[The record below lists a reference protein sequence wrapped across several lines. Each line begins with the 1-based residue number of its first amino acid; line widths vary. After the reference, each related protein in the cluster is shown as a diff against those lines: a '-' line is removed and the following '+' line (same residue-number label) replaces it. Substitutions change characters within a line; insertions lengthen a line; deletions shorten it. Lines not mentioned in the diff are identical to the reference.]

1 MANKQESN
9 EPSFDEILKNLNND
23 LPPIQNIPDISK
35 AENEYA
41 TQSTFDELN
50 AQALHIKISI
60 NQKLLQSQQNLAQGT
75 DNERGTY
82 DTRERIRQPAFNEHR
97 RTDDDRIF
105 TQNSTGFTKPPT
117 LQRIC
122 DDVQQNTRGE
132 QGNTIKDT
140 AMDTYQ
146 HSNGSHSSQ
155 KSPSFD
161 DSQRRNFTEP
171 TSTAISRRGGARI
184 ANEQEISRRGRS
196 LGAGLEEF
204 AKIYGIE
211 MQANEQELKELENKI
226 KEWKQTFLKSR
237 ELAEKSMN
245 SFLEKSIQELQH
257 SQSVFYAD
265 ALPKAY
271 AKFATAILTL
281 VNLGYKLD
289 QQNATKIQ
297 KILKIEL
304 NKDLV
309 R

>member
-1 MANKQESN
+1 MLGSGGKEIWVMDYKDKAELVELKKLITKMQE
-9 EPSFDEILKNLNND
+9 
-23 LPPIQNIPDISK
+23 DIS
-35 AENEYA
+35 NLY
-41 TQSTFDELN
+41 ELYN
-50 AQALHIKISI
+50 QII
-60 NQKLLQSQQNLAQGT
+60 NQNTLQSQQNLAQGQENGANAQSRIYSQHDGQAISPADLRQFSFNSQQNSSSHRRDDERNSPLRSLLAST
-75 DNERGTY
+75 DSPRTPNERGIS
-82 DTRERIRQPAFNEHR
+82 D
-97 RTDDDRIF
+97 
-105 TQNSTGFTKPPT
+105 S
-117 LQRIC
+117 
-122 DDVQQNTRGE
+122 GE
-132 QGNTIKDT
+132 
-140 AMDTYQ
+140 
-146 HSNGSHSSQ
+146 
-155 KSPSFD
+155 
-161 DSQRRNFTEP
+161 RNFAESR
-171 TSTAISRRGGARI
+171 STARSRRGGAQSRESGTRI
-184 ANEQEISRRGRS
+184 ANEQEISKRGGS

-211 MQANEQELKELENKI
+211 IQADEQELKELENKI
-226 KEWKQTFLKSR
+226 KEWKQISLKSR

-245 SFLEKSIQELQH
+245 GFLEKSIQELQH

>member
-1 MANKQESN
+1 MR
-9 EPSFDEILKNLNND
+9 LT
-23 LPPIQNIPDISK
+23 SK
-35 AENEYA
+35 
-41 TQSTFDELN
+41 
-50 AQALHIKISI
+50 SI
-60 NQKLLQSQQNLAQGT
+60 NQNSVELSPNSNDKGQDYATNTHSPTITTLGYGNISNTTTQRVALHTRQHRTSDTGNARKHTTLLADLLA
-75 DNERGTY
+75 
-82 DTRERIRQPAFNEHR
+82 IS
-97 RTDDDRIF
+97 
-105 TQNSTGFTKPPT
+105 STEQEFK
-117 LQRIC
+117 
-122 DDVQQNTRGE
+122 
-132 QGNTIKDT
+132 QGNADITKG
-140 AMDTYQ
+140 
-146 HSNGSHSSQ
+146 N
-155 KSPSFD
+155 
-161 DSQRRNFTEP
+161 RNES
-171 TSTAISRRGGARI
+171 TSTAKGAESGAQSRESGAISRRGG
-184 ANEQEISRRGRS
+184 S

-211 MQANEQELKELENKI
+211 IQADEQELKELENKI
-226 KEWKQTFLKSR
+226 KEWKQISLKSR

-245 SFLEKSIQELQH
+245 GFLEKSIQELQH

>member
-1 MANKQESN
+1 MYNQPLPTNFKWHADFDFEFKRDETINQNSVELSPNSNNKGQ
-9 EPSFDEILKNLNND
+9 D
-23 LPPIQNIPDISK
+23 
-35 AENEYA
+35 YA
-41 TQSTFDELN
+41 TNTHSPTTTTLGYGNISNPTTQRI
-50 AQALHIKISI
+50 ALHTQQHRTGDTGNARISAT
-60 NQKLLQSQQNLAQGT
+60 LLADLLA
-75 DNERGTY
+75 
-82 DTRERIRQPAFNEHR
+82 IS
-97 RTDDDRIF
+97 
-105 TQNSTGFTKPPT
+105 STEQEFK
-117 LQRIC
+117 
-122 DDVQQNTRGE
+122 
-132 QGNTIKDT
+132 QGNADITKG
-140 AMDTYQ
+140 
-146 HSNGSHSSQ
+146 N
-155 KSPSFD
+155 
-161 DSQRRNFTEP
+161 RNEP
-171 TSTAISRRGGARI
+171 TSTARSRRGGAQSRESG
-184 ANEQEISRRGRS
+184 AISRQSRS

-211 MQANEQELKELENKI
+211 IQADEQELKELENKI

-245 SFLEKSIQELQH
+245 GFLEKSIQELQH

-271 AKFATAILTL
+271 AKFATTILTL

>member
-1 MANKQESN
+1 MLGSGGKEIWVMDYKDKAELVELKKLITKMQE
-9 EPSFDEILKNLNND
+9 
-23 LPPIQNIPDISK
+23 DIS
-35 AENEYA
+35 NLY
-41 TQSTFDELN
+41 ELYN
-50 AQALHIKISI
+50 QII
-60 NQKLLQSQQNLAQGT
+60 NQNTLQSQQNLAQGQENGANAQSRIHSQYDGQAISPTNLRQFSFNSQQNSSSHRRDDERNSPLRSLLAST
-75 DNERGTY
+75 DSPRTPNERG
-82 DTRERIRQPAFNEHR
+82 I
-97 RTDDDRIF
+97 
-105 TQNSTGFTKPPT
+105 S
-117 LQRIC
+117 
-122 DDVQQNTRGE
+122 
-132 QGNTIKDT
+132 
-140 AMDTYQ
+140 
-146 HSNGSHSSQ
+146 
-155 KSPSFD
+155 
-161 DSQRRNFTEP
+161 DSEERNFAESR
-171 TSTAISRRGGARI
+171 STARSRRGG
-184 ANEQEISRRGRS
+184 S

-211 MQANEQELKELENKI
+211 IQTNEQELKEIENKI
-226 KEWKQTFLKSR
+226 KEWKQISLKSR

-245 SFLEKSIQELQH
+245 GFLEKSIQELQH

>member
-1 MANKQESN
+1 MR
-9 EPSFDEILKNLNND
+9 FV
-23 LPPIQNIPDISK
+23 SK
-35 AENEYA
+35 
-41 TQSTFDELN
+41 
-50 AQALHIKISI
+50 SI
-60 NQKLLQSQQNLAQGT
+60 NQNSVELSPNSNEKGQDYATNTHSPTTTTLGYGNISNPTTQRIALHTQQ
-75 DNERGTY
+75 
-82 DTRERIRQPAFNEHR
+82 H
-97 RTDDDRIF
+97 RTDDTANARISATLLTDLF
-105 TQNSTGFTKPPT
+105 AIPSTEQEFK
-117 LQRIC
+117 
-122 DDVQQNTRGE
+122 
-132 QGNTIKDT
+132 QGNADITKG
-140 AMDTYQ
+140 
-146 HSNGSHSSQ
+146 N
-155 KSPSFD
+155 
-161 DSQRRNFTEP
+161 RNES
-171 TSTAISRRGGARI
+171 TSTAKGAESGAR
-184 ANEQEISRRGRS
+184 SRQGGS

-211 MQANEQELKELENKI
+211 IQANEQELKELENKI
-226 KEWKQTFLKSR
+226 KEWKQISLKSR

-289 QQNATKIQ
+289 TQNTAKIQ